1 MGWFDDE
8 KGNPVDRF
16 FTWGA
21 ETFTP
26 KLCQTEEHWTSRVT
40 AILFTECPCCL
51 MWRSLIVGFIFGIV
65 LTKSEAVSWYRI
77 YEMFQFQS
85 FHMYGIIMVAIAVG
99 TIGVQYMK
107 RNHIKDINGQPIVI
121 TDKEPGSF
129 RYWIGGLFF
138 GLGWALTGACPGPMF
153 VNIGHGYYPM
163 LIVIFGALVG
173 TYLYGV
179 IKNKLPH

>member
-1 MGWFDDE
+1 MNFI
-8 KGNPVDRF
+8 KY
-16 FTWGA
+16 
-21 ETFTP
+21 
-26 KLCQTEEHWTSRVT
+26 
-40 AILFTECPCCL
+40 I
-51 MWRSLIVGFIFGIV
+51 IVGFVFGIV

-107 RNHIKDINGQPIVI
+107 RNHLKDINGQPIVI

-138 GLGWALTGACPGPMF
+138 GLGWALVGACPGPIF
-153 VNIGHGYYPM
+153 ILIGAGFWSVV
-163 LIVIFGALVG
+163 LILIGALVG
-173 TYLYGV
+173 TFLYGV
-179 IKNKLPH
+179 LKDKLRH